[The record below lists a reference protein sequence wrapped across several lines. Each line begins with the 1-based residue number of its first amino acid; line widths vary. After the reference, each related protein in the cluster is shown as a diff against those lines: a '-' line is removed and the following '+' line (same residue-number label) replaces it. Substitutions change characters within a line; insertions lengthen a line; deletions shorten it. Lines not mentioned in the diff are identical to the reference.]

1 MPTITALLDKRIKKT
16 LFWYTEICTT
26 VLKWTLWGLA
36 YAGLIFYLQILSK
49 WEGKAGKNTKHLSFK
64 WNQLLKYLYLLKR
77 KAIKSEK
84 KEK

>member
-1 MPTITALLDKRIKKT
+1 MLVS
-16 LFWYTEICTT
+16 F
-26 VLKWTLWGLA
+26 
-36 YAGLIFYLQILSK
+36 FYLQILSK
-49 WEGKAGKNTKHLSFK
+49 REGKARKNTEHLSFK